1 MRSKNFKSLLG
12 IFKKNIQ
19 EHYDPQKIDPNNIT
33 RRSFVKNTAM
43 ASLAIGLSS
52 TFLESCASSG
62 KKVIDTKVAII
73 GGGIAGLH
81 AGHIF
86 SKSGIDFT
94 LFEASKRVG
103 GRIYTAKNQ
112 FGENITTELGGEFI
126 DSNHEDMI
134 NLAKEFGLDL
144 YDIEEDIRKNNII
157 KDAYFFSGRHYTENE
172 LLQEFSKYSK
182 SIAEDVQKVVGEEDE
197 EFIGQL
203 DAISITDYLKTK
215 GINGW
220 LFELLSNAYTSEY
233 GLESSEQSSL
243 NLVYMLNPDTKDG
256 FKIFGD
262 SDERFKIYGGNSLLI
277 EKMYEKLKGSI
288 KLNCELSTIAE
299 ANGKYK
305 LTFKNK
311 ETSDYDYVILAIP
324 FSVLRKIEIKL
335 SLPEDKIRAI
345 NELGYGTTSKM
356 IFGVNER
363 VWRENGYSGYLFS
376 REIQNGWDSSM
387 GQNNNSGKGS
397 YTVFLGGDLG
407 KVINKD
413 STEGYIQKFNQ
424 IFSSKKNVINTNKLV
439 FNWSSNPYSLGGY
452 SAYKVGQWTTIAGQ
466 EKEPVNN
473 LFFAGEHCS
482 EDFQGYMNGGAETG
496 RLAAEEIINKLN
508 LNNK

>member
-157 KDAYFFSGRHYTENE
+157 KDW
-172 LLQEFSKYSK
+172 
-182 SIAEDVQKVVGEEDE
+182 I
-197 EFIGQL
+197 
-203 DAISITDYLKTK
+203 
-215 GINGW
+215 
-220 LFELLSNAYTSEY
+220 
-233 GLESSEQSSL
+233 
-243 NLVYMLNPDTKDG
+243 
-256 FKIFGD
+256 
-262 SDERFKIYGGNSLLI
+262 
-277 EKMYEKLKGSI
+277 
-288 KLNCELSTIAE
+288 
-299 ANGKYK
+299 
-305 LTFKNK
+305 
-311 ETSDYDYVILAIP
+311 
-324 FSVLRKIEIKL
+324 
-335 SLPEDKIRAI
+335 
-345 NELGYGTTSKM
+345 
-356 IFGVNER
+356 
-363 VWRENGYSGYLFS
+363 
-376 REIQNGWDSSM
+376 
-387 GQNNNSGKGS
+387 
-397 YTVFLGGDLG
+397 
-407 KVINKD
+407 
-413 STEGYIQKFNQ
+413 
-424 IFSSKKNVINTNKLV
+424 
-439 FNWSSNPYSLGGY
+439 
-452 SAYKVGQWTTIAGQ
+452 
-466 EKEPVNN
+466 
-473 LFFAGEHCS
+473 
-482 EDFQGYMNGGAETG
+482 
-496 RLAAEEIINKLN
+496 
-508 LNNK
+508 